1 MNKTQYNKGYQDAI
15 ESIKKAQQ
23 NNQNGQNGGQGGTP
37 NPNQNNNQ
45 NGGQGDGQEGQDGQS
60 RTVNNTGG
68 KVGQV
73 RPEDA
78 TIPDRLPVG
87 GVMDKKDGDEINEKE
102 KHKKSVGDAGQI
114 WKQVGEKMRQAGNV
128 PGSIRAKLTSIYKSN
143 TDWKKELRRIVG
155 KSISRDNYRRA
166 FANKNALASQ
176 DRLARTDKT
185 NYDALGSIVVAVDT
199 SGSMSMEE
207 FKIIIGELYALAL
220 QIKPMNL
227 VVIQFDADVQSVDVY
242 HGLADLKR
250 LKKLELKGGGGTEVG
265 PVFELLKN
273 DKRFKGQFFELVMIM
288 TDGWLTQYKRNP
300 KTMNWLAW
308 CFIDNGSAEVQ
319 YKEAHTMSM
328 YFSTEKAK

>member
-1 MNKTQYNKGYQDAI
+1 
-15 ESIKKAQQ
+15 
-23 NNQNGQNGGQGGTP
+23 
-37 NPNQNNNQ
+37 
-45 NGGQGDGQEGQDGQS
+45 
-60 RTVNNTGG
+60 
-68 KVGQV
+68 
-73 RPEDA
+73 
-78 TIPDRLPVG
+78 
-87 GVMDKKDGDEINEKE
+87 
-102 KHKKSVGDAGQI
+102 
-114 WKQVGEKMRQAGNV
+114 MRQAGNA

-250 LKKLELKGGGGTEVG
+250 LKKLIRMPRSLCAALWASRQW
-265 PVFELLKN
+265 LLK
-273 DKRFKGQFFELVMIM
+273 QFRPVPVTLLLSRSRQIVFWRLSVK
-288 TDGWLTQYKRNP
+288 Q
-300 KTMNWLAW
+300 
-308 CFIDNGSAEVQ
+308 
-319 YKEAHTMSM
+319 
-328 YFSTEKAK
+328 